1 MCLICTEPLW
11 SRSRSRNGDSGDWDR
26 SHAGP
31 CRFCSLIP
39 TENWFKR
46 WSLESHEVSITCQFC
61 FLSSLCKPHHL
72 HEATV
77 ELDPCY
83 HSTRTQMP
91 RWTRCSNLFQ
101 LVPTGS
107 NLFQLAAVYVHYHH
121 YHTCP
126 KLCQVVPDEGVNIV
140 HVQQEIN
147 SYIDACRSSRSGN
160 KCKVIQNAGTPRSG
174 ESVLLGFS
182 IQGFLIHLNAVNL
195 SQCSHDDH

>member
-1 MCLICTEPLW
+1 MCLIRTEPLW

-72 HEATV
+72 HEAPV

-101 LVPTGS
+101 LVPTCSCVCTLSSLSYMPHALSG
-107 NLFQLAAVYVHYHH
+107 
-121 YHTCP
+121 CP
-126 KLCQVVPDEGVNIV
+126 WWRCQ
-140 HVQQEIN
+140 H
-147 SYIDACRSSRSGN
+147 CSRSAGN
-160 KCKVIQNAGTPRSG
+160 KFLHRWM
-174 ESVLLGFS
+174 SV
-182 IQGFLIHLNAVNL
+182 
-195 SQCSHDDH
+195 

>member
-1 MCLICTEPLW
+1 MCLICTEPLRC
-11 SRSRSRNGDSGDWDR
+11 RSRSRNGDSGDWDR

-107 NLFQLAAVYVHYHH
+107 NWFQLVP
-121 YHTCP
+121 TCSNLQ
-126 KLCQVVPDEGVNIV
+126 LCM
-140 HVQQEIN
+140 
-147 SYIDACRSSRSGN
+147 YIIIIIIHAPSSVRLSLM
-160 KCKVIQNAGTPRSG
+160 KVST
-174 ESVLLGFS
+174 LFTFS
-182 IQGFLIHLNAVNL
+182 RK
-195 SQCSHDDH
+195 